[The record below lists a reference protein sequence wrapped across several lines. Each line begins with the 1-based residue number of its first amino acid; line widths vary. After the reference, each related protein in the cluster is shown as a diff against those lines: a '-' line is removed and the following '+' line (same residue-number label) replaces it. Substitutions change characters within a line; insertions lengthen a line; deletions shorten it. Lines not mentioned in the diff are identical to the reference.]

1 MRIKLSNDAL
11 NLKEK
16 DEPALELN
24 VLIIAHK
31 QSQLASAAAFLIR
44 RGVHCAVKSNIK
56 DGIQYITA
64 HKATLVFLSWN
75 LPNSNIIKTHQLLI
89 QNFKVECVVFA
100 EKSDGKT
107 AAELAGS
114 RIPEVMQAPVS
125 GPGLYMRIQKLI
137 RAKDEQGKVDKLT
150 GPKANNSQD
159 SNQNDK
165 IVLRS
170 STDENSDDDAFV
182 NLGSNQNH
190 NKSGTINFQSQNA
203 KYSEEDYES
212 GSDDPNANDISAY
225 MDQLTDEL
233 PLNNSTKQPG
243 KKPLGPTTYTQKGIK
258 TNSMKSRQEG
268 RNGESHS
275 TTEKGF
281 PRGEMHES
289 EIEETQ
295 SEEKKARSHKK
306 EMDYGSVMNVA
317 KKQAPPKSSWK
328 NQYTETKPTESAVP
342 EYEKTKAKEALIV
355 DFKPRSGSKNSESL
369 LAQKTFEAIERS
381 VRPAYEDYA
390 PVEVISKAK
399 IFNIHTPKFKGYLIF
414 VVPMF
419 NELERNVVGSI
430 RANLEKLLKE
440 QNEPL
445 LYFEELNVDLEQTN
459 FLGWAQENAEFYVQT
474 VDHKTEIIC
483 AYYPYNPAM
492 PKVADMSNK
501 MATINIKDL
510 KQDTKTSFNLYIHL
524 PKNNKFV
531 CYMKP
536 GDIVT
541 EKHKIKFE
549 KHKMDNLHIK
559 KEEVTLFK
567 EYFVTNKLQE
577 IIKKSQEKSHEKSQE
592 KRIDKKAS

>member
-1 MRIKLSNDAL
+1 MRIKLSSDAIT
-11 NLKEK
+11 LKEK

-31 QSQLASAAAFLIR
+31 QSQLASAAAFLSR
-44 RGVHCAVKSNIK
+44 RGVHCIVKSNIK

-64 HKATLVFLSWN
+64 QKATLVFLSWN

-137 RAKDEQGKVDKLT
+137 RAKDEQGKIDKLP
-150 GPKANNSQD
+150 GPKTNNSQD

-170 STDENSDDDAFV
+170 SRNENSNDDTFV
-182 NLGSNQNH
+182 NLGSNH
-190 NKSGTINFQSQNA
+190 NKSGLINFQSQNT
-203 KYSEEDYES
+203 KHSEEDHES

-225 MDQLTDEL
+225 MGQLTDEL
-233 PLNNSTKQPG
+233 PVNNSTLQTE
-243 KKPLGPTTYTQKGIK
+243 KKSSSPAIYTQKGFK
-258 TNSMKSRQEG
+258 TNSMKSQQDG
-268 RNGESHS
+268 LNGESHS
-275 TTEKGF
+275 TTEKGLQ
-281 PRGEMHES
+281 RGEMYES

-306 EMDYGSVMNVA
+306 EADYGSVMNVA
-317 KKQAPPKSSWK
+317 KKQTPPKSFWK
-328 NQYTETKPTESAVP
+328 NQYTETKPTESAIP
-342 EYEKTKAKEALIV
+342 DYEKTKAKEALII

-369 LAQKTFEAIERS
+369 LAQKTFEAIEKS
-381 VRPAYEDYA
+381 VRPAYEDYV

-445 LYFEELNVDLEQTN
+445 LYFEELNVDLEQTD
-459 FLGWAQENAEFYVQT
+459 FLGWAQENAEFFVQT

-492 PKVADMSNK
+492 PKVAEMSNK

-577 IIKKSQEKSHEKSQE
+577 IIKKSQEKSQE
-592 KRIDKKAS
+592 KRTDKKAS